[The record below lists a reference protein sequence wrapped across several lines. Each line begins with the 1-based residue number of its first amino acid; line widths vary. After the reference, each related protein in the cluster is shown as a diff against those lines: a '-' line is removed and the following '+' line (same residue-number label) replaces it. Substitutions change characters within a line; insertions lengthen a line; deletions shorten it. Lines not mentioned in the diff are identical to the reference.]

1 MIRNSKLTKSLSAL
15 IVICL
20 FFVTQAAAAGNREM
34 LDFSD
39 CVILTSEEAGKIQQ
53 KAVTVLQEE
62 IHKRTGIKPK
72 VIHSRPA
79 GTKSVIAVLTKKQA
93 KNFPIFLT
101 PEMSN
106 LSVPGPEGFF
116 LMTKSI
122 QAVVS
127 DENSVGQL
135 KNIAVILAEDG
146 RGFLYG
152 VGKLLRKMQMREGS
166 ILVPDKLNIIT
177 SPKYPLRGHQL
188 GYRPKTN
195 AYDAWT
201 PEQFDQYI
209 RELVLFG
216 TNAIEIIPPVSD
228 DRAISAHMKVEP
240 MKMMQK
246 MSEIIKSYGLEV
258 WIWYPNVG
266 DDYTGKE
273 AIKKE
278 LAERED
284 VLSKLPYVDV
294 VFVPGGD
301 PGDLHSDDLFKFLD
315 KTAPVLKKYHPDAT
329 IWVSPQQM
337 EPTREWLREFYKNV
351 NRNPSWFGG
360 VVFGPWIKTPLP
372 EMRKIVDKDIKIRR
386 YPDITH
392 NVACQY
398 PVRNWDLAFAL
409 TLHRECFNP
418 RPVAMKY
425 IHNLLDEYSCG
436 SLTYSEGIND
446 DINKFIWS
454 DQDWDPD
461 TEVIETLRDYSR
473 LFISCEYADELA
485 HGFMAQEKNW
495 EGPLAVN
502 NQVDVTFRQWRQLEK
517 QVPKKVKQNYRFE
530 MGLLRAYYDAYI
542 KRRLI
547 YETELEEKATEVLCK
562 AESLGALKA
571 IQKSEKILRRAK
583 TNPVAQDY
591 KARCWELADS
601 LFKKIGAQLSVE
613 KHQAQHRTRGAF
625 MDGIDEPLNN
635 SAWLASAFEKVRDND
650 DEKSR
655 LKAIEQIINRTNPGT
670 GGFYD
675 NMGAPGSLERIAKGV
690 YPEYDPGTLESPR
703 IAFYY
708 KVDRPGD
715 KDFPLAWKNQATT
728 LYETPLIFTYDN
740 LDPSA
745 SYTIKVAYTG
755 RRGDRVRLTADDK
768 YPVHDL
774 VETMEPPVR
783 QFRIPKEATEDG
795 SLKLTWSCG
804 EGERGSQVSEIWL
817 IKEEKK

>member
-1 MIRNSKLTKSLSAL
+1 MIRNSKLNKMSAVL
-15 IVICL
+15 AAIFL
-20 FFVTQAAAAGNREM
+20 FFPAQARAAGNGKM

-39 CVILTSEEAGKIQQ
+39 CVILAAEETGKIQQ
-53 KAVTVLQEE
+53 KAVTILQEE

-72 VIHSRPA
+72 VTHLLPA
-79 GTKSVIAVLTKKQA
+79 DSKSIIAVMKKQPGQFA
-93 KNFPIFLT
+93 LNLSG
-101 PEMSN
+101 MSN
-106 LSVPGPEGFF
+106 LNVPGPEGFC
-116 LMTKSI
+116 LITKRK
-122 QAVVS
+122 AADVS
-127 DENSVGQL
+127 AQNNSTGQL
-135 KNIAVILAEDG
+135 KNIAVILAQDG

-152 VGKLLRKMQMREGS
+152 AGRLLRKMHLKDGC
-166 ILVPDKLNIIT
+166 ILVPDELNIIT
-177 SPKYPLRGHQL
+177 SPRYALRGHQL

-201 PEQFDQYI
+201 PEQFDHYI

-228 DRAISAHMKVEP
+228 DSAISPHMKVEP

-246 MSEIIKSYGLEV
+246 MCEIIDSYGLDV

-266 DDYTGKE
+266 DDYTSEE

-278 LAERED
+278 LAQRD
-284 VLSKLPYVDV
+284 KVLKKLAHVDV

-301 PGDLHSDDLFKFLD
+301 PGELHPDDLFKFLG
-315 KTAPVLKKYHPDAT
+315 KMASVLKKYHPDAT
-329 IWVSPQQM
+329 IWASPQQM
-337 EPTREWLREFYKNV
+337 EPTREWLKSFYENV
-351 NRNPSWFGG
+351 NRKPSWFGG
-360 VVFGPWIKTPLP
+360 IVFGPWIKTPLP
-372 EMRKIVDKDIKIRR
+372 EMRKIVHKGIKIRR

-418 RPVAMKY
+418 RPVAMKN

-461 TEVIETLRDYSR
+461 TGVIETLVDYCR
-473 LFISCEYADELA
+473 LFISPEYADELA

-495 EGPLAVN
+495 QGPLSVN
-502 NQVDVTFRQWRQLEK
+502 TQVDVTFRQWRQLEK
-517 QVPKKVKQNYRFE
+517 QVPEKVKENYRFQ

-547 YETELEEKATEVLCK
+547 YETELEEKAKEILGKARTLGSLKALQK
-562 AESLGALKA
+562 AENILSEAKA
-571 IQKSEKILRRAK
+571 
-583 TNPVAQDY
+583 NPAAQDY

-601 LFKKIGAQLSVE
+601 LFKNIGAQLSVQ

-635 SAWLASAFEKVRDND
+635 AAWLLWEFQKVSHKD
-650 DEKSR
+650 DEKAR
-655 LKAIEQIINRTNPGT
+655 LEAIEQIVNRTNPGP

-675 NMGAPGSLERIAKGV
+675 NMGAPGSLERITGGL
-690 YPEYDPGTLESPR
+690 YPENDPGTLQSPR

-708 KVDRPGD
+708 KVNRSHD
-715 KDFPLAWKNQATT
+715 KNFPLAWKNQATT

-745 SYTIKVAYTG
+745 SYKIKVAYTG
-755 RRGDRVRLTADDK
+755 RRGEQVRLTADDK
-768 YPVHDL
+768 YLVHDF
-774 VETMEPPVR
+774 VETMEPPIR
-783 QFRIPKEATEDG
+783 QFRIPKEASEDG

-804 EGERGSQVSEIWL
+804 EGNRGSQVAEIWL
-817 IKEEKK
+817 IKKQNK